1 MSFEAAAWAIKQTPA
16 SAREKLILIVLADC
30 HNDNT
35 GQCDPSLQYL
45 MKHALCARS
54 TLVEALDNLER
65 EGFLKRKR
73 GDHKT
78 RTQYKLN
85 LVRLPDQSDNRTS
98 TTTGLRVVRLPD
110 QPSTATV
117 PKPVNNQEETSKG
130 EKFVLPGWI
139 PKDLWRE
146 WMDIRKRKKAVNNPR
161 ALTALV
167 NKLQKIQDAGISPD
181 KAITVAIEESWKGIE
196 LEWLANKGLISK
208 PDPDQQK
215 RDLRREAENDAMA
228 RSKGYENWDALCKHQ
243 KIGRYAEG

>member
-85 LVRLPDQSDNRTS
+85 LVRLPNQSDNRTS
-98 TTTGLRVVRLPD
+98 TATELRVVRLPD

-117 PKPVNNQEETSKG
+117 PKPVNNQEETSTGSFSDFWTLYPKRQAKVKA
-130 EKFVLPGWI
+130 EKAWAKLKPADRQALLDHLPIRMNHKSWQDPQFI
-139 PKDLWRE
+139 PLPATFINQRRWEDE
-146 WMDIRKRKKAVNNPR
+146 
-161 ALTALV
+161 LTAEAKSNLSS
-167 NKLQKIQDAGISPD
+167 I
-181 KAITVAIEESWKGIE
+181 
-196 LEWLANKGLISK
+196 
-208 PDPDQQK
+208 
-215 RDLRREAENDAMA
+215 RDLD
-228 RSKGYENWDALCKHQ
+228 L
-243 KIGRYAEG
+243 